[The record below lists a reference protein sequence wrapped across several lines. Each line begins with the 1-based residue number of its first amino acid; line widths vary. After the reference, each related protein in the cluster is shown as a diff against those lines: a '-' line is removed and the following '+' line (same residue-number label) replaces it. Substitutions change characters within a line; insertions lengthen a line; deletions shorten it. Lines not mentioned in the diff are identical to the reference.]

1 MNQEMTRLLT
11 ERLGLTDEEYGALQA
26 GDPSRLFAGRF
37 AERFSDPLL
46 ATMFNSMFQQNSNAR
61 EDHVDDD
68 QALDRA
74 KMTIRK
80 LKENLAAAD
89 TMARYIAEVFG
100 ACPQCWGL
108 NRLCLQCKGSGKPG
122 SGEPQEQELMSW
134 VGPAL
139 TKLGMKVT
147 EIENRDIEKEVFT
160 HAVYQTD

>member
-1 MNQEMTRLLT
+1 VGERISGAASEGNEEKAMNQEMTRLLT
-11 ERLGLTDEEYGALQA
+11 ERLGLTEEEYGALQA

-46 ATMFNSMFQQNSNAR
+46 ATMFRSMFQQNSEAR
-61 EDHVDDD
+61 ADHVDHEPD
-68 QALDRA
+68 LDRA

-89 TMARYIAEVFG
+89 TMAHYIAEVFG

-108 NRLCLQCKGSGKPG
+108 NRLCPRCKGSGKPG
-122 SGEPQEQELMSW
+122 TGEPQEQELLSW

-139 TKLGMKVT
+139 AQLGMKVT
-147 EIENRDIEKEVFT
+147 KIE
-160 HAVYQTD
+160 